1 MQQQPT
7 AQLPAIALANT
18 SGQEFALKSLI
29 EMLLCWKERL
39 QECDAGVLQFG
50 VSIGAGVRGQHL
62 FSSMPHL
69 TPPQQGFWVTLK
81 LS

>member
-7 AQLPAIALANT
+7 ALLLAITLANT
-18 SGQEFALKSLI
+18 SGREFALKSLI

-50 VSIGAGVRGQHL
+50 VSIGAGVSGQHL